1 MKTIKISAALL
12 AALLAGAAQAGDS
25 GAGPAASGGPGV
37 GSIITPGSHELLN
50 TKAKD
55 ERGKRVLPGNG
66 GSVVLSGEQLVA
78 TIDRLRAFE
87 GAKVTGA
94 VIRAPAVLADGT
106 SASIALN
113 TQTGELVVTRI
124 ER

>member
-50 TKAKD
+50 TTARD
-55 ERGKRVLPGNG
+55 ARGKRIEPGNG

-78 TIDRLRAFE
+78 AIDRLRAFE

-94 VIRAPAVLADGT
+94 VINAPTVLADGT
-106 SASIALN
+106 PAVITLN
-113 TQTGELVVTRI
+113 TESGRLVVTRR

>member
-25 GAGPAASGGPGV
+25 AAGPAAGASSGV

-50 TKAKD
+50 TKARD
-55 ERGKRVLPGNG
+55 VRGKRVRPGDG

-78 TIDRLRAFE
+78 AIDRLRAFE
-87 GAKVTGA
+87 GAKVAGSM
-94 VIRAPAVLADGT
+94 ISAPTVLADGT
-106 SASIALN
+106 PAVISLN
-113 TQTGELVVTRI
+113 TQSGELLVTR
-124 ER
+124 RGN